1 MTSHWAF
8 MMIGVIIT
16 QLQSALSEQL
26 IYYQLVDMLS
36 PTKNE
41 MESIHWSGDLIEVK
55 TKACTI
61 SGLPKPSKDFC
72 QT

>member
-1 MTSHWAF
+1 

-16 QLQSALSEQL
+16 QLQSSLREQL
-26 IYYQLVDMLS
+26 IYYQLADMS
-36 PTKNE
+36 FPTKYE
-41 MESIHWSGDLIEVK
+41 MESSHSSGDLIEVK

-61 SGLPKPSKDFC
+61 NGLPKPSTDSS